1 MRSHTQ
7 VTYSEELYIADR
19 PFNSFSSSVKLI
31 LKVLCIPLRHKLE
44 SFCFRASAI
53 YMFTRS
59 MKYLFLGIWAPVMN
73 TNTSLRY
80 KHGQHIHIMKP
91 KGFLWQLRLLDS
103 SNMYTTDF
111 WSYIKYNSYIH
122 VFNVNQYFKLT

>member
-19 PFNSFSSSVKLI
+19 AFNSFSSSVKLI

-44 SFCFRASAI
+44 SFCFRVSAI

-59 MKYLFLGIWAPVMN
+59 MKFIPGYLGQVMN
-73 TNTSLRY
+73 TNTWLRY

-111 WSYIKYNSYIH
+111 WSYIKYNSYMH

>member
-7 VTYSEELYIADR
+7 VNYSEELYIADR

-59 MKYLFLGIWAPVMN
+59 MKFIPGYLGP
-73 TNTSLRY
+73 
-80 KHGQHIHIMKP
+80 
-91 KGFLWQLRLLDS
+91 
-103 SNMYTTDF
+103 
-111 WSYIKYNSYIH
+111 SYEHEHVIKI
-122 VFNVNQYFKLT
+122 